1 MMSGAEQELR
11 IDVLLSL
18 QRALLGMVTPD
29 LRAVEV
35 EIEGRDVRGR
45 FMYDG
50 AITDEHRELV
60 DEVETLLIADM
71 EDDVNARLEAVA
83 VPSPAPVALVP
94 GTAYCY
100 LRRET

>member
-1 MMSGAEQELR
+1 MMTDLNEDLR

-35 EIEGRDVRGR
+35 AIEGRDVRGR
-45 FMYDG
+45 FIYDG
-50 AITDEHRELV
+50 EITEEHRELV

-71 EDDVNARLEAVA
+71 EHDVKARLEAIA
-83 VPSPAPVALVP
+83 VPSPAPVALVR
-94 GTAYCY
+94 GTDYCY

>member
-1 MMSGAEQELR
+1 MSNADPQLR
-11 IDVLLSL
+11 VTVLLSL

-35 EIEGRDVRGR
+35 EVKGRRVYGR

-50 AITDEHRELV
+50 AVTDEHRELV
-60 DEVETLLIADM
+60 DEIETLLIADL
-71 EDDVNARLEAVA
+71 EDDVSAQLEALSA
-83 VPSPAPVALVP
+83 PSPEPVAIVR
-94 GTAYCY
+94 GTTYCY